1 MLMYLR
7 NKILITDV
15 AGICYKCCL
24 RVVNV
29 DILT

>member
-1 MLMYLR
+1 MSIYIR

-24 RVVNV
+24 RVVDV
-29 DILT
+29 DVLT